1 MKPSRKATFWVMATF
16 AAAMIPQLLRMPP
29 AVMLMTLLPLFWRL
43 AAELRRWKPLP
54 GLVRHGATILALAA
68 MFFSYGGLA
77 GRRAAVSL
85 LTVMLALKMI
95 ESYSIRDAR
104 LVVSFSLFLCATQ
117 FLFAQGILMP
127 FYGALIVLLAL
138 VSFTHLQRNEAWAA
152 QGHPPATRSSLAS
165 ELGFSLR
172 LLGLAVPVG
181 LAFFLLFPRLSS
193 PLWGIPETT
202 LDSKTGLSETMS
214 PGSIQNLF
222 MDDSAAFRV
231 QFSSPVPPAADMYWR
246 GPVLWEFDGATWKG
260 SFYGKNVA
268 AVTLPAA
275 ETAPLRY
282 TVQMEPNERKW
293 LFALDYPAEPP
304 DDTRVTLDF
313 QLIRQ
318 DPVLQLLEYSMKS
331 DPRFID
337 SPELAHTLRMQAL
350 NLPPSS
356 SPRTRS
362 MVSRW
367 RSETPDDWQF
377 VNRVLTHFNEQAFHY
392 SLESPLLGE
401 QPIDEFLF
409 ETRIGYC
416 EHYASAFTV
425 MMRLAGIPARVVT
438 GYQGGWHNELG
449 GYVLVRQSDA
459 HAWAEVW
466 LPASGWTRVDPTA
479 AVSPRRILDGS
490 LGALSGPR
498 HMLDYSWFRSLR
510 NGIDLV
516 QQRWN
521 DLVIEYGAKRQQKL
535 FSPLGLDRLTP
546 PMLVALLFVVIAAFS
561 AVLLPLVMRI
571 RGPAAKDPLQQI
583 WIMFLKR
590 LAAAGYRAEASSG
603 PWELAEEAS
612 RHLPEAA
619 IGIRSIAD
627 TYGRC
632 RYSPDPPALRDLK
645 QAVRQFRAKKKRP
658 GVK

>member
-29 AVMLMTLLPLFWRL
+29 AIVLMTLLPLLWRL
-43 AAELRRWKPLP
+43 AAELRRWEPLP

-117 FLFAQGILMP
+117 FLFTQGIAMP

-152 QGHPPATRSSLAS
+152 LGSAPAIRTSLAS

-172 LLGLAVPVG
+172 LLGLALPIG

-202 LDSKTGLSETMS
+202 LDAKTGLSETMS

-231 QFSSPVPPAADMYWR
+231 QFSSPLPPAANMYWR
-246 GPVLWEFDGATWKG
+246 GPVLWEFDGKTWKN
-260 SFYGKNVA
+260 SFYGKNIA
-268 AVTLPAA
+268 AVRLPAA
-275 ETAPLRY
+275 DTAPLQY

-304 DDTRVTLDF
+304 EDTRVTLDY

-331 DPRFID
+331 DPSFVD

-350 NLPPSS
+350 DLPPSS

-362 MVSRW
+362 LISRW
-367 RSETPDDWQF
+367 RRETPNDRRFID
-377 VNRVLTHFNEQAFHY
+377 RVLAHFNEQAFHY

-401 QPIDEFLF
+401 QPVDEFLF
-409 ETRIGYC
+409 ETRMGYC

-438 GYQGGWHNELG
+438 GYQGGWYNRLG
-449 GYVLVRQSDA
+449 DYVLVRQSDA

-466 LPASGWTRVDPTA
+466 LNASGWTRVDPTA
-479 AVSPRRILDGS
+479 AVSPQRILDGS
-490 LGALSGPR
+490 LSVLSDPR
-498 HMLDYSWFRSLR
+498 HMLDYSWFRNLR

-535 FSPLGLDRLTP
+535 LSPFGLDRLTP
-546 PMLVALLFVVIAAFS
+546 PMLVVLLFVVIAAFS
-561 AVLLPLVMRI
+561 ALLLPLVLRI

-583 WIMFLKR
+583 WTVFLKR
-590 LAAAGYRAEASSG
+590 LATAGYRADTSSG
-603 PWELAEEAS
+603 PWELAEQAG
-612 RHLPEAA
+612 RRLPESAA
-619 IGIRSIAD
+619 AIRSIAD
-627 TYGRC
+627 IYGRC
-632 RYSPDPPALRDLK
+632 RYAPDSPAPGDLK
-645 QAVRQFRAKKKRP
+645 QAVRQFRPKKKRP
-658 GVK
+658 GVR